1 MVTLGCKEQ
10 AIATISSRNHRFTF
24 RTQNEVF
31 ELFHSFYNKN
41 FCITECGYR
50 RYDLWFDLDTL
61 RWILES
67 LPRISINR
75 AWALFSFGDNRT
87 IELAAGS
94 NRRGDFVKIQEK
106 RKEGKRYILIPTG
119 PKNDDL
125 ALFFKAVSSFVDKV
139 TKASTSKPLE
149 IAPATTP
156 IAQISVKPPNLPLA
170 ETVEHH
176 LLIPPQLATLGSVTP
191 GLCLD
196 QYHSGSAEFKGEI
209 EVDNGVT
216 KDTSSLECESL
227 LAATKEVAVLIP
239 SLFPPLSCS
248 TMSPF
253 APPFIP
259 VTKNSFAALLSQ
271 GPGSENKVIEHQD
284 PFSKIHDKSLVH
296 SLNAVE
302 DFIEDRDGPILY
314 THSDGEDIAFI
325 DSKLKPL
332 QIDFSR
338 CSKQHLNLR
347 KELRGT
353 RTISPSQIVTRSK
366 AKILEEGRKIAPLLW
381 EEDESQD
388 SFEEEV
394 IKCFRLCCPNKKEEY
409 SKKANKP
416 LTKSQKKKAK
426 KRLKKSL
433 ATDNEDEEDDFQH

>member
-1 MVTLGCKEQ
+1 MAIQISRHKGFGGFLCLQPFSYGHLG
-10 AIATISSRNHRFTF
+10 
-24 RTQNEVF
+24 
-31 ELFHSFYNKN
+31 L
-41 FCITECGYR
+41 

-209 EVDNGVT
+209 EDYVWD
-216 KDTSSLECESL
+216 SY
-227 LAATKEVAVLIP
+227 LI
-239 SLFPPLSCS
+239 SLFGLWLGLL
-248 TMSPF
+248 F
-253 APPFIP
+253 GRELHEG
-259 VTKNSFAALLSQ
+259 KNLAIYVERDML
-271 GPGSENKVIEHQD
+271 NKVTIT
-284 PFSKIHDKSLVH
+284 
-296 SLNAVE
+296 A
-302 DFIEDRDGPILY
+302 
-314 THSDGEDIAFI
+314 
-325 DSKLKPL
+325 
-332 QIDFSR
+332 
-338 CSKQHLNLR
+338 
-347 KELRGT
+347 
-353 RTISPSQIVTRSK
+353 RT
-366 AKILEEGRKIAPLLW
+366 
-381 EEDESQD
+381 
-388 SFEEEV
+388 
-394 IKCFRLCCPNKKEEY
+394 
-409 SKKANKP
+409 
-416 LTKSQKKKAK
+416 
-426 KRLKKSL
+426 
-433 ATDNEDEEDDFQH
+433 